1 MPDSKGLKNDEILS
15 MMEEMQ
21 DEIEKLRS
29 ENKKLQV
36 FLEQERSKKTGQDS
50 EAQQTI
56 SDLSSALSM
65 LKKKVQEQKQTI
77 VDQSEQI
84 ARLSNSDLQLK
95 EASKMKK
102 LAEEDVRRASI
113 LASDTNSKKKEL
125 DDREKAIYAK
135 ENKLNK
141 TEKNLTSKIEGR
153 VNYEVSIIKD
163 RLENEYRK
171 REIALKEDYKDSKR
185 RFYEAFISV
194 GALAILGTII
204 TALISK
210 PYKSTLKEFFISMGG
225 QIKSLALYQESVGM
239 SIAGDLFNIPSSET
253 SFEVVTAIMII
264 IQMLIVV
271 AVLIAFG
278 AFLFVNI
285 REYLL
290 DELSLAILII
300 STAATVYGA
309 PVLTKLPINM
319 FTLNILIIAIYATI
333 RFLQEWEFEEVKKKV
348 LCWILWIAG
357 SILFIWGIASL
368 GK

>member
-1 MPDSKGLKNDEILS
+1 
-15 MMEEMQ
+15 
-21 DEIEKLRS
+21 
-29 ENKKLQV
+29 
-36 FLEQERSKKTGQDS
+36 
-50 EAQQTI
+50 
-56 SDLSSALSM
+56 
-65 LKKKVQEQKQTI
+65 
-77 VDQSEQI
+77 
-84 ARLSNSDLQLK
+84 
-95 EASKMKK
+95 MKK